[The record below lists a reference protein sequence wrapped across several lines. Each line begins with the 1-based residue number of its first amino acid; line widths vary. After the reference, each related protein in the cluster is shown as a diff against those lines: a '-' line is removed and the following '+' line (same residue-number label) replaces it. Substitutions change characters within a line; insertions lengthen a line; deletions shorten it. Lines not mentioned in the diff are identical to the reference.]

1 MDFIKPNGPKWNE
14 WIELDQIE
22 INGPNWTE
30 VDQMD
35 RSVSNCTKMD
45 QSVPK

>member
-1 MDFIKPNGPKWNE
+1 MDFIGPNGSKWNE

-22 INGPNWTE
+22 MNGPNWTE

-35 RSVSNCTKMD
+35 
-45 QSVPK
+45 